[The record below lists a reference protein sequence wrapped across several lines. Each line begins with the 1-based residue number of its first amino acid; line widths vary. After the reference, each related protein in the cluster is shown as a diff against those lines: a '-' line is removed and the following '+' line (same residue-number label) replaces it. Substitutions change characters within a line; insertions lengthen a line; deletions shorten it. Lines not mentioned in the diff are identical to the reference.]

1 MNRKQFLILMLALVV
16 LGGAGLA
23 LFWQDIAAYRSAG
36 AKIGARLL
44 PDFKVS
50 EVAQVHLRDAAHE
63 ATLAHKEN
71 RWVVEQRAGYPANY
85 AEISDMLIKL
95 VELKVV
101 QSETIGA
108 SLLPRVGLAPPDK
121 PAQGEG
127 KASDKPAEK
136 DTIGTL
142 IEMKS
147 AAGKAVAAVTLG
159 KVVLKKDPG
168 NPLPNAQNGVPAGR
182 YVQVAG
188 AQNVAVV
195 SDPLNKIEADPAHWL
210 DKTFFK
216 ADRVKTLTV
225 TVAGAGAGWKITR
238 DEEWGQWRPLAGGGR
253 LDASS
258 AVGAVNA
265 LNNLAFTDVALKPE
279 SEAGEKTVNVTAE
292 TFDRLV
298 YTFKITERKTGGYF
312 LHGNVEGEPPQ
323 QRTPEKDEKPQD
335 KERRDKEYA
344 ETLKKLNERI
354 ARERALA
361 KWTYVVE
368 AKTVE
373 PFFKGHAAPAA
384 QKK

>member
-95 VELKVV
+95 VELKVG
-101 QSETIGA
+101 QSETIGE
-108 SLLPRVGLAPPDK
+108 SLLPRVGLAPPGK

-147 AAGKAVAAVTLG
+147 AAGKAVAAVTL
-159 KVVLKKDPG
+159 
-168 NPLPNAQNGVPAGR
+168 
-182 YVQVAG
+182 
-188 AQNVAVV
+188 
-195 SDPLNKIEADPAHWL
+195 
-210 DKTFFK
+210 
-216 ADRVKTLTV
+216 
-225 TVAGAGAGWKITR
+225 
-238 DEEWGQWRPLAGGGR
+238 
-253 LDASS
+253 
-258 AVGAVNA
+258 
-265 LNNLAFTDVALKPE
+265 
-279 SEAGEKTVNVTAE
+279 
-292 TFDRLV
+292 
-298 YTFKITERKTGGYF
+298 
-312 LHGNVEGEPPQ
+312 
-323 QRTPEKDEKPQD
+323 
-335 KERRDKEYA
+335 
-344 ETLKKLNERI
+344 
-354 ARERALA
+354 
-361 KWTYVVE
+361 
-368 AKTVE
+368 
-373 PFFKGHAAPAA
+373 
-384 QKK
+384 

>member
-101 QSETIGA
+101 QSETIGE
-108 SLLPRVGLAPPDK
+108 SLLPRVGLAPPGK

-225 TVAGAGAGWKITR
+225 TVTGAGAGWKITR

-312 LHGNVEGEPPQ
+312 FHGNVEGEPPQ

-335 KERRDKEYA
+335 KQRRDKEYA

-373 PFFKGHAAPAA
+373 PFFKGHAAPAG